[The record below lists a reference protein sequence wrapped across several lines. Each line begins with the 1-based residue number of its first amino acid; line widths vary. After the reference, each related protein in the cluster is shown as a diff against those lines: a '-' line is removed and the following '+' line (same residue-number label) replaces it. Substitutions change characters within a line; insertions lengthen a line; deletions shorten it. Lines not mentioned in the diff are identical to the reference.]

1 MITDSNPNSNSNPN
15 RNRSPENVQEEICIE
30 TTPVEEEEVTVKVEI
45 NDDLPLPLALLGR
58 IVPEPELVPE
68 STMEIETIDTGYS
81 DKEVKKEN
89 FYIAE
94 NISNSDDAE
103 IMNFQVLPLGYIV
116 S

>member
-1 MITDSNPNSNSNPN
+1 MITDLNPNPN
-15 RNRSPENVQEEICIE
+15 INQSPENVQEEILIE
-30 TTPVEEEEVTVKVEI
+30 TNSVEEEEVTVKVEI

-89 FYIAE
+89 
-94 NISNSDDAE
+94 ISNSDDAE
-103 IMNFQVLPLGYIV
+103 IMNFQVLPPG
-116 S
+116 